1 MSIQQ
6 NSDPFVNRVEY
17 ASFFKNAFTWNG
29 SITPKVLLGTT
40 FSMIYCLCIAIIHLK
55 NPDLDIDI
63 GPFEYSG
70 VVLGLL
76 LVFRINSGY
85 ERWWE
90 ARKLWGGV
98 VNQSRNLA
106 TIGLS
111 YSVAPD
117 VWRSQFSALIALF
130 CHAAKDSLRSQESAE
145 TIRGLAGTAAT
156 EEFTK
161 LPESP
166 LLISVKISKLLC
178 EARRNGWIDSFSF
191 LQAEIERKSLVDSF
205 GACERILKT
214 PMPFVLVVKLKRF
227 VFLFLVIL
235 PFALESK
242 LGLVAPILDALI
254 TYSLLSLDQIGYELQ
269 NPFSRERISHLPLDE
284 ICKTIEFNV
293 DQIKN
298 LTEIDKDIRDG
309 INFSMDNL
317 DFLEGTQVSHGV
329 ARMAE
334 TLRT

>member
-6 NSDPFVNRVEY
+6 NSDPLVNRVEH
-17 ASFFKNAFTWNG
+17 ARFFQNAFTWSG

-40 FSMIYCLCIAIIHLK
+40 ISMIYCLLIAIVHQK
-55 NPDLDIDI
+55 NPELDIDI

-90 ARKLWGGV
+90 ARKLWGGI

-117 VWRSQFSALIALF
+117 DWRSQFAALIARF
-130 CHAAKDSLRSQESAE
+130 CHAAKDTLRSQESTE
-145 TIRGLAGTAAT
+145 TIRSLAETAAT
-156 EEFTK
+156 EEFSK
-161 LPESP
+161 FPQGP
-166 LLISVKISKLLC
+166 LLISVRISKLLC
-178 EARRNGWIDSFSF
+178 EARNNGWMDSFSF
-191 LQAEIERKSLVDSF
+191 LQAEIERKSLTDYF

-227 VFLFLVIL
+227 IFLFLVIL

-284 ICKTIEFNV
+284 ICNTIRLNV
-293 DQIKN
+293 DQIKSD
-298 LTEIDKDIRDG
+298 TEKDLNIRQCIDVE
-309 INFSMDNL
+309 MDNL
-317 DFLEGTQVSHGV
+317 DFFKGSKVGHEVLVP
-329 ARMAE
+329 
-334 TLRT
+334 